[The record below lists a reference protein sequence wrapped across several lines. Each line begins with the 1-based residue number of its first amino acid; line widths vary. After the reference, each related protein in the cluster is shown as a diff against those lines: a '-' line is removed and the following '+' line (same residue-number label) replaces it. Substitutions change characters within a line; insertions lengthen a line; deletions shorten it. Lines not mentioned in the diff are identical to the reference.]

1 MTFEEINTPIS
12 IHALVKRATD
22 TGKNCEIFNN
32 YISIHALVKRATLY
46 LLSADRRLVI
56 SIHALV
62 KRATL
67 R

>member
-32 YISIHALVKRATLY
+32 YISIHALVKRATGRQY
-46 LLSADRRLVI
+46 TAMTEQPKFQSTP
-56 SIHALV
+56 S
-62 KRATL
+62 
-67 R
+67 